1 MKQRNESLD
10 VIRALAAFCVVV
22 NHATEFVYSMNL
34 EKFDGM
40 TWSSRS
46 FFFLAFTFGRI
57 GVPLFLLLSG
67 YLLLPR
73 YYDAAGVKKFYKH
86 NFLPMLGVW
95 EIWVLIYCIFISW
108 HYQEPFDMVQY
119 IQKALLLRHA
129 GLSHVWYMPMIIG
142 MYLFLPYVA
151 NALHQMKGKLLAIFM
166 LVVYAY
172 CFVAPSVNLYQ
183 SVFQIF
189 PEQLVSA
196 QPDLSYGGN
205 CYGLYV
211 VLGYAIARY
220 QDKIEEFLPRNNCKK
235 FLILAGGGGD
245 TVPLDSLFAD
255 FVLYKPRM
263 VRSLV

>member
-22 NHATEFVYSMNL
+22 NHAAEFVYSMNL

-40 TWSSRS
+40 TWSGRS

-108 HYQEPFDMVQY
+108 HDQKPFDLVEY

-129 GLSHVWYMPMIIG
+129 GLSHAWYMPMIIG

-151 NALHQMKGKLLAIFM
+151 NALHQIEGKLLGIFM
-166 LVVYAY
+166 LAVYAY

-183 SVFQIF
+183 TVFQIF
-189 PEQLVSA
+189 PDKLVSA

-205 CYGLYV
+205 CYGLYL
-211 VLGYAIARY
+211 VLGYEIARY
-220 QDKIEEFLPRNNCKK
+220 QGKIEAFFSRNYCKK
-235 FLILAGGGGD
+235 FLILAGGGG
-245 TVPLDSLFAD
+245 TVPLDSLIAD
-255 FVLYKPRM
+255 FVLHKPRM
-263 VRSLV
+263 VCGLV

>member
-22 NHATEFVYSMNL
+22 NHATEFIYGMNL

-67 YLLLPR
+67 YLLLPH
-73 YYDAAGVKKFYKH
+73 YYDAVGVKKFYKH

-95 EIWVLIYCIFISW
+95 EIWVLIYCVFISW
-108 HYQEPFDMVQY
+108 HYQKPFDMVEY

-129 GLSHVWYMPMIIG
+129 GLSHAWYMPMIIG
-142 MYLFLPYVA
+142 RYLFLPYVA
-151 NALHQMKGKLLAIFM
+151 NVLHQVDGKLLGVFM

-172 CFVAPSVNLYQ
+172 CFVAPSMSLYQ
-183 SVFQIF
+183 SVFQIY
-189 PEQLVSA
+189 PDKLVSA

-205 CYGLYV
+205 CYGLYL

-220 QDKIEEFLPRNNCKK
+220 QDKIEHLLSQGRYKK
-235 FLILAGGGGD
+235 LLILTGGGYTSGRF
-245 TVPLDSLFAD
+245 SRRYCAA
-255 FVLYKPRM
+255 
-263 VRSLV
+263 